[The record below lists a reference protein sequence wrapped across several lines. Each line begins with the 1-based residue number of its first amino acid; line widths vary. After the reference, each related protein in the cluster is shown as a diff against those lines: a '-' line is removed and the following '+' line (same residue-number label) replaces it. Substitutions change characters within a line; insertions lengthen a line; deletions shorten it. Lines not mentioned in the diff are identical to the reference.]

1 MELGKKLLFRPSA
14 SNLLEAQ
21 AATTSSYVYIIC
33 GGWLV
38 REGEPENTEFWRVAA
53 TAAAHIHDSLRSET

>member
-21 AATTSSYVYIIC
+21 AAATSSYVYIIC

-38 REGEPENTEFWRVAA
+38 REGEPTEFWRAEA
-53 TAAAHIHDSLRSET
+53 AAAHIHDSLRSET